1 MVQIRNTS
9 LIMKFNISNVINA
22 LPITIITWLFILV
35 LPVSLSAQS
44 KLLQNADE
52 LFNSFNYQQAL
63 AKYLQVE
70 KRGES
75 VYYCTKR
82 IADCYR
88 LTGDFQQA
96 EKWYTKA
103 ISFPDKESMLY
114 FYLGQSLN
122 AQKKYNEALPH
133 METYFVKTGYP
144 FLHFTKNYESA
155 IRFIKNDSSRFELL
169 SLPINSEFSEFG
181 PVVLGS
187 KLYFASNRPNSG
199 MIKRR
204 DARNNLPFYDL
215 YTSDMINSTTL
226 ENTKLADAVFNSVYN
241 DGPICFSKEGDM
253 AFITRNTHQLNVKGK
268 NRLSI
273 MVSVLKKDKWSKE
286 LDVLPLRNQN
296 YSVSHPFISPDGKRI
311 YFSSDMPG
319 GYGGQDLYYSDFKGN
334 FIGAAVNLGPLIN
347 TPGNELFPF
356 ITTDGSLY
364 FTSDGHPGL
373 GGLDILFC
381 MPQRD
386 GNFTPPFNPGYPIN
400 SSDDDFS
407 IYFHSN
413 SQSGYLA
420 SNRKGGYGNDDI
432 YAFNALNALRLCEI
446 TGTIINA
453 EYEQPLSGVL
463 ITIVDADGN
472 VFNEFE
478 SAANGNF
485 KFYLPANMIFN
496 VLIRKKLFENQDI
509 VIAPSDMQNHKSID
523 LQIKLNRK

>member
-1 MVQIRNTS
+1 M
-9 LIMKFNISNVINA
+9 
-22 LPITIITWLFILV
+22 
-35 LPVSLSAQS
+35 SAQS
-44 KLLQNADE
+44 KLLQSADE
-52 LFNSFNYQQAL
+52 LYNNFNYHQAL
-63 AKYLQVE
+63 LKYLQVE
-70 KRGES
+70 KKGES
-75 VYYCTKR
+75 VYHCTKR

-88 LTGDFQQA
+88 LMGDFQQA
-96 EKWYTKA
+96 EKWYMKA

-114 FYLGQSLN
+114 FYIGQSLN
-122 AQKKYNEALPH
+122 AQKKYNEGVPYL
-133 METYFVKTGYP
+133 ETYFVKTGYP

-155 IRFIKNDSSRFELL
+155 LRFIKNDSSRYELIPL
-169 SLPINSEFSEFG
+169 SINTEFSEFG

-199 MIKRR
+199 MVKRR
-204 DARNNLPFYDL
+204 DARNNLPFYDM
-215 YTSDMINSTTL
+215 YTSDIVNLTAL
-226 ENTKLADAVFNSVYN
+226 ENTQPADAVFNSIYN

-253 AFITRNTHQLNVKGK
+253 AFITRNTNQLNARGK

-296 YSVSHPFISPDGKRI
+296 YSVSHPFVSPDGKRI

-319 GYGGQDLYYSDFKGN
+319 GYGGQDLYYSDFKGG
-334 FIGAAVNLGPLIN
+334 FIGAAVNLGPGIN
-347 TPGNELFPF
+347 TPGNEMFPF
-356 ITTDGSLY
+356 ITTEGSLY

-386 GNFTPPFNPGYPIN
+386 GSFSPPFNPGYPIN

-407 IYFHSN
+407 IYFYSDN
-413 SQSGYLA
+413 RSGYLA
-420 SNRKGGYGNDDI
+420 SNRKGGKGSDDL
-432 YAFNALNALRLCEI
+432 YAFTTLNPLRLCEI
-446 TGTIINA
+446 TGTILSVDD
-453 EYEQPLSGVL
+453 EQPLQGVL
-463 ITIVDADGN
+463 ITIVDTDGN

-478 SAANGNF
+478 TTPNGNF
-485 KFYLPANMIFN
+485 KFYLPANMKFN

-509 VIAPSDMQNHKSID
+509 VIAPSDMQKHKNID